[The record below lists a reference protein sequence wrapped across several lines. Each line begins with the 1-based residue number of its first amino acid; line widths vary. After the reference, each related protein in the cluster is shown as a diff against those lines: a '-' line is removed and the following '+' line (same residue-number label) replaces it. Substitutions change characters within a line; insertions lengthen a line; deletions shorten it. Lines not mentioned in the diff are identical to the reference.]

1 MGKGNDTTNKK
12 GRYNLRDKKNK
23 DSEEKN
29 KLKKGSKGPDSDDG
43 DSSEEDFD
51 HKEYQKFLGK
61 MFPSKHMQKQI
72 EEHNEVDKK
81 MDKSNKPDRDKKE
94 KDKKEKDKK
103 EKDKKEKDKKEKDK
117 KETKKS
123 NKVND
128 EEENKK
134 IKEKSKKKSKKNPK
148 KKSKEKSDT
157 ESDSE
162 GENDSDDSSSS
173 NDSDDEV
180 HMLQNSMLG
189 GKCNI
194 ILTLGDMDMEEDDSD
209 DSDYKT
215 SDETSGSDSSSDD
228 EDELVEMFEIMARN
242 NASDYESESDTDDD
256 ESDESDNDDNKKS
269 KQKKGKKHKKSKN
282 KDDEDSDEDTKMKD
296 KDKDSK
302 VKDKDNKVKDED
314 SKVKDKDSKDKDSK
328 DNDSK
333 DKDSKDK
340 DSSDKESSDKP
351 SKKLGDM
358 EILNKFKDLANEMKK
373 TAKSKEILGGI
384 EKKLD
389 DSISKQK
396 KIDKKKDKK
405 QKDKNFK
412 KFQKLAK
419 EQNVINDYKYFKK
432 ITVDEQ
438 RDVISKLKDVIKI
451 TKVSKPYRITL
462 LDSEIPDEY
471 KAHAFKKINS
481 LKYMGPSDGEYYKI
495 KTWVDTFMQIP
506 FNKYKTLDIN
516 IDDGVEKCHDFM
528 DNAKKCL
535 DEAAFGLDDA
545 KMQIMQLFGQLISNP
560 KAVGTAI
567 AIKGPMGTGKTTL
580 VKEGISKILQR
591 PFAFIPL
598 GGATD
603 SSFLEGHSYTYEG
616 SLWGKIVDILIQS
629 KCMNPVF
636 YFDELDKVSDTA
648 KGEEIIG
655 ILTHLTDTSQNN
667 QFHDKYFSDIDFDLS
682 RALFIFSYN
691 DEERINPILRDRM
704 YKITTKG
711 YNIKEKTTICT
722 DYLSPKIQENV
733 GFKKGDIIIPDDVIK
748 YIIDNYTD
756 EEKGV
761 RNIKRCIEIIYTKL
775 NLYRLMKP
783 DTNLFKK
790 DLSIKVEFPYT
801 VTTDVVQKLI
811 KKEEKVSLSHLYL

>member
-1 MGKGNDTTNKK
+1 MVKGNDTANKNKK

-23 DSEEKN
+23 DSEEKS
-29 KLKKGSKGPDSDDG
+29 KLKKGSKGPDSDDD

-72 EEHNEVDKK
+72 EEHNEADKK
-81 MDKSNKPDRDKKE
+81 MDKSNRPDKDKKEKDKKPDRDKKE
-94 KDKKEKDKK
+94 KDKKPDRDKK
-103 EKDKKEKDKKEKDK
+103 DNDK

-123 NKVND
+123 NKVNE

-134 IKEKSKKKSKKNPK
+134 TKEKSKKKSKKNPK
-148 KKSKEKSDT
+148 KKSKQKSDT
-157 ESDSE
+157 ESDSDS
-162 GENDSDDSSSS
+162 ENYSDDSSSS
-173 NDSDDEV
+173 NDSDNEV

-194 ILTLGDMDMEEDDSD
+194 ILTLGDMDLEDDDSD
-209 DSDYKT
+209 DTDYKT
-215 SDETSGSDSSSDD
+215 SDETSGSDTSGDEEDD
-228 EDELVEMFEIMARN
+228 EDELVEMFEAMVRN

-256 ESDESDNDDNKKS
+256 ESDESDNDNKKS
-269 KQKKGKKHKKSKN
+269 KRKKGKKCKKSKD
-282 KDDEDSDEDTKMKD
+282 KDDDEDSDDDTKTRG
-296 KDKDSK
+296 
-302 VKDKDNKVKDED
+302 KDNKVKDKD
-314 SKVKDKDSKDKDSK
+314 IKDKAVKDKDT
-328 DNDSK
+328 N
-333 DKDSKDK
+333 
-340 DSSDKESSDKP
+340 DKETNYKT
-351 SKKLGDM
+351 SKKMGDM
-358 EILNKFKDLANEMKK
+358 EILNKFKELSTELKK
-373 TAKSKEILGGI
+373 TAKSKELLGGI
-384 EKKLD
+384 DKKLT

-438 RDVISKLKDVIKI
+438 RDVLSKLNDVIKI
-451 TKVSKPYRITL
+451 TKVSKPYRMTL

-516 IDDGVEKCHDFM
+516 MNDGVEKCHDFM

-667 QFHDKYFSDIDFDLS
+667 QFHDKYFSEIDFDLS

-711 YNIKEKTTICT
+711 YNIKEKTTICS

-733 GFKKGDIIIPDDVIK
+733 GFKKDDIIIPDDVIK

-801 VTTDVVQKLI
+801 VTTDAVQKLI
-811 KKEEKVSLSHLYL
+811 KKEERINLSHLYL

>member
-1 MGKGNDTTNKK
+1 MVKGNDTANKNKK

-23 DSEEKN
+23 DSEEKS
-29 KLKKGSKGPDSDDG
+29 KLKKGSKGPDSDDD

-72 EEHNEVDKK
+72 EEHNEADKK
-81 MDKSNKPDRDKKE
+81 MDKSNRPDKDKKEKDKKPDIDKKE

-103 EKDKKEKDKKEKDK
+103 PDRDKKDNDK

-123 NKVND
+123 NKVNE

-157 ESDSE
+157 ESDS
-162 GENDSDDSSSS
+162 GSENDSDDSSSS
-173 NDSDDEV
+173 NDSDDELN
-180 HMLQNSMLG
+180 MLQNSMLG

-194 ILTLGDMDMEEDDSD
+194 ILTLGDMEMEEDDSD

-228 EDELVEMFEIMARN
+228 EDELVEMFEVMVRN

-256 ESDESDNDDNKKS
+256 ESDESDNDNKKS
-269 KQKKGKKHKKSKN
+269 KRKKGKKCKKSKD
-282 KDDEDSDEDTKMKD
+282 KDDDEDSDDDTKTRGKDNKAKD
-296 KDKDSK
+296 KDIKDK
-302 VKDKDNKVKDED
+302 AVKDKETN
-314 SKVKDKDSKDKDSK
+314 
-328 DNDSK
+328 
-333 DKDSKDK
+333 
-340 DSSDKESSDKP
+340 DKP
-351 SKKLGDM
+351 SKKMGDM
-358 EILNKFKDLANEMKK
+358 EILNKFKELSNELKK
-373 TAKSKEILGGI
+373 TAKSKELLGGI
-384 EKKLD
+384 DKKLT

-438 RDVISKLKDVIKI
+438 RDVISKLNDVIKI

-506 FNKYKTLDIN
+506 FNKYKTLDITM
-516 IDDGVEKCHDFM
+516 DDGVDKCHDFM

-667 QFHDKYFSDIDFDLS
+667 QFHDKYFSEIDFDLS

-711 YNIKEKTTICT
+711 YNIKEKTTICS

-733 GFKKGDIIIPDDVIK
+733 GFKKDDIIIPDDVIK

>member
-1 MGKGNDTTNKK
+1 
-12 GRYNLRDKKNK
+12 
-23 DSEEKN
+23 
-29 KLKKGSKGPDSDDG
+29 
-43 DSSEEDFD
+43 
-51 HKEYQKFLGK
+51 
-61 MFPSKHMQKQI
+61 
-72 EEHNEVDKK
+72 
-81 MDKSNKPDRDKKE
+81 
-94 KDKKEKDKK
+94 
-103 EKDKKEKDKKEKDK
+103 
-117 KETKKS
+117 
-123 NKVND
+123 
-128 EEENKK
+128 
-134 IKEKSKKKSKKNPK
+134 
-148 KKSKEKSDT
+148 
-157 ESDSE
+157 
-162 GENDSDDSSSS
+162 
-173 NDSDDEV
+173 
-180 HMLQNSMLG
+180 
-189 GKCNI
+189 
-194 ILTLGDMDMEEDDSD
+194 
-209 DSDYKT
+209 
-215 SDETSGSDSSSDD
+215 
-228 EDELVEMFEIMARN
+228 
-242 NASDYESESDTDDD
+242 
-256 ESDESDNDDNKKS
+256 
-269 KQKKGKKHKKSKN
+269 
-282 KDDEDSDEDTKMKD
+282 
-296 KDKDSK
+296 
-302 VKDKDNKVKDED
+302 
-314 SKVKDKDSKDKDSK
+314 
-328 DNDSK
+328 
-333 DKDSKDK
+333 
-340 DSSDKESSDKP
+340 
-351 SKKLGDM
+351 M
-358 EILNKFKDLANEMKK
+358 EILNKFKELSNELKK
-373 TAKSKEILGGI
+373 TAKSKELLGGI
-384 EKKLD
+384 DKKLT

-438 RDVISKLKDVIKI
+438 RDVISKLNDVIKI
-451 TKVSKPYRITL
+451 SKVSKPYRITL

-506 FNKYKTLDIN
+506 FNKYKTLDITM
-516 IDDGVEKCHDFM
+516 DDGVDKCHDFM

-667 QFHDKYFSDIDFDLS
+667 QFHDKYFSEIDFDLS

-711 YNIKEKTTICT
+711 YNIKEKTTICS

-733 GFKKGDIIIPDDVIK
+733 GFKKDDIIIPDDVIK

-801 VTTDVVQKLI
+801 VTKDAVQKLI
-811 KKEEKVSLSHLYL
+811 KKEEKVNLSHLYL

>member
-1 MGKGNDTTNKK
+1 MVKGNDTANKNKK

-23 DSEEKN
+23 DSEEKS
-29 KLKKGSKGPDSDDG
+29 KLKKGSKGPDSDD
-43 DSSEEDFD
+43 DASSEEDFD

-72 EEHNEVDKK
+72 EEHNEADKK
-81 MDKSNKPDRDKKE
+81 MDKSNRPDKDKKEKDKKPDRDKKE
-94 KDKKEKDKK
+94 KDKKPDRDKK
-103 EKDKKEKDKKEKDK
+103 DNDK

-123 NKVND
+123 NKVNE

-157 ESDSE
+157 ESDSDS
-162 GENDSDDSSSS
+162 ENYSDDSSSS
-173 NDSDDEV
+173 NDSEDELN
-180 HMLQNSMLG
+180 MLQNSMLG

-282 KDDEDSDEDTKMKD
+282 KDDEDSDDDTKTRG
-296 KDKDSK
+296 
-302 VKDKDNKVKDED
+302 KDNKVKDED
-314 SKVKDKDSKDKDSK
+314 IKDKAVKDKAVKDKET
-328 DNDSK
+328 N
-333 DKDSKDK
+333 
-340 DSSDKESSDKP
+340 DKETNDKP
-351 SKKLGDM
+351 SKKMGDM
-358 EILNKFKDLANEMKK
+358 EILNKFKELSNELKK
-373 TAKSKEILGGI
+373 TAKSKELLGGI
-384 EKKLD
+384 DKKLT

-438 RDVISKLKDVIKI
+438 RDVISKLNDVIKI

-506 FNKYKTLDIN
+506 FNKYKTLDITM
-516 IDDGVEKCHDFM
+516 DDGVDKCHDFM

-667 QFHDKYFSDIDFDLS
+667 QFHDKYFSEIDFDLS

-711 YNIKEKTTICT
+711 YNIKEKTTICS

-733 GFKKGDIIIPDDVIK
+733 GFKKDDIIIPDDVIK

>member
-1 MGKGNDTTNKK
+1 MVKGNDTANKNKK

-23 DSEEKN
+23 DSEEKS
-29 KLKKGSKGPDSDDG
+29 KLKKGSKGPDSDDD

-72 EEHNEVDKK
+72 EEHNEADKK
-81 MDKSNKPDRDKKE
+81 MDKSNRPDRDKKEKDKKPDIDKKE

-103 EKDKKEKDKKEKDK
+103 PDRDKKDNDK

-123 NKVND
+123 NKVNE

-134 IKEKSKKKSKKNPK
+134 TKEKSKKKSKKNPK
-148 KKSKEKSDT
+148 KKSKQKSDT
-157 ESDSE
+157 ESDSDS
-162 GENDSDDSSSS
+162 ENYSDDSSSS

-194 ILTLGDMDMEEDDSD
+194 ILTLGDMDLEDDDSD
-209 DSDYKT
+209 DTDYKT
-215 SDETSGSDSSSDD
+215 SDETSGSDTSGDEEDD
-228 EDELVEMFEIMARN
+228 EDELVEMFEAMVRN

-256 ESDESDNDDNKKS
+256 ESDESDNDNKKS
-269 KQKKGKKHKKSKN
+269 KRKKGKKCKKSKD
-282 KDDEDSDEDTKMKD
+282 KDDDEDSDDDTKTRG
-296 KDKDSK
+296 
-302 VKDKDNKVKDED
+302 KDNKVKDKD
-314 SKVKDKDSKDKDSK
+314 IKDKAVKDKDT
-328 DNDSK
+328 N
-333 DKDSKDK
+333 
-340 DSSDKESSDKP
+340 DKETNYKP
-351 SKKLGDM
+351 SKKMGDM
-358 EILNKFKDLANEMKK
+358 EILNKFKELSNELKK
-373 TAKSKEILGGI
+373 TAKSKELLGGI
-384 EKKLD
+384 DKKLT

-438 RDVISKLKDVIKI
+438 RDVLSKLNDVIKI
-451 TKVSKPYRITL
+451 TKVSKPYRMTL

-506 FNKYKTLDIN
+506 FNKYKTLDITM
-516 IDDGVEKCHDFM
+516 DDGVDKCHDFM

-667 QFHDKYFSDIDFDLS
+667 QFHDKYFSEIDFDLS

-711 YNIKEKTTICT
+711 YNIKEKTTICS

-733 GFKKGDIIIPDDVIK
+733 GFKKDDIIIPDDVIK

-811 KKEEKVSLSHLYL
+811 KKEEKISLSHLYL

>member
-1 MGKGNDTTNKK
+1 MVKGNDTANKNKK

-23 DSEEKN
+23 DSEEKS
-29 KLKKGSKGPDSDDG
+29 KLKKGSKGPDSDDD

-72 EEHNEVDKK
+72 EEHNEADKK
-81 MDKSNKPDRDKKE
+81 MDKSNRPDKDKKEKDKKPDIDKKE

-103 EKDKKEKDKKEKDK
+103 PDRDKKDNDK

-123 NKVND
+123 NKVNE

-134 IKEKSKKKSKKNPK
+134 TKEKSKKKSKKNPK
-148 KKSKEKSDT
+148 KKSKQKSDT
-157 ESDSE
+157 ESDSDS
-162 GENDSDDSSSS
+162 ENYSDDSSSS

-228 EDELVEMFEIMARN
+228 EDELVEMFEVMVRN

-256 ESDESDNDDNKKS
+256 DSDESDNDNKKS
-269 KQKKGKKHKKSKN
+269 KRKKGKKCKKSKD
-282 KDDEDSDEDTKMKD
+282 DDEDSDDDTKTRGKDNKAKDEDMKD
-296 KDKDSK
+296 KA
-302 VKDKDNKVKDED
+302 VKDKA
-314 SKVKDKDSKDKDSK
+314 VKDKET
-328 DNDSK
+328 N
-333 DKDSKDK
+333 
-340 DSSDKESSDKP
+340 DKETNDKP
-351 SKKLGDM
+351 SKKMGDM
-358 EILNKFKDLANEMKK
+358 EILNKFKELSNELKK
-373 TAKSKEILGGI
+373 TAKSKELLGGI
-384 EKKLD
+384 DKKLT

-438 RDVISKLKDVIKI
+438 RDVISKLNDVIKI
-451 TKVSKPYRITL
+451 TKVSKPYRMTL

-506 FNKYKTLDIN
+506 FNKYKTLDITM
-516 IDDGVEKCHDFM
+516 DDGVDKCHDFM

-667 QFHDKYFSDIDFDLS
+667 QFHDKYFSEIDFDLS

-711 YNIKEKTTICT
+711 YNIKEKTTICS

-733 GFKKGDIIIPDDVIK
+733 GFKKDDIIIPDDVIK

>member
-1 MGKGNDTTNKK
+1 
-12 GRYNLRDKKNK
+12 
-23 DSEEKN
+23 
-29 KLKKGSKGPDSDDG
+29 
-43 DSSEEDFD
+43 
-51 HKEYQKFLGK
+51 
-61 MFPSKHMQKQI
+61 
-72 EEHNEVDKK
+72 
-81 MDKSNKPDRDKKE
+81 
-94 KDKKEKDKK
+94 
-103 EKDKKEKDKKEKDK
+103 
-117 KETKKS
+117 
-123 NKVND
+123 
-128 EEENKK
+128 
-134 IKEKSKKKSKKNPK
+134 
-148 KKSKEKSDT
+148 
-157 ESDSE
+157 
-162 GENDSDDSSSS
+162 
-173 NDSDDEV
+173 
-180 HMLQNSMLG
+180 
-189 GKCNI
+189 
-194 ILTLGDMDMEEDDSD
+194 
-209 DSDYKT
+209 
-215 SDETSGSDSSSDD
+215 
-228 EDELVEMFEIMARN
+228 LVEMFEVMVRN

-256 ESDESDNDDNKKS
+256 DSDESDNDNKKTKRKKS
-269 KQKKGKKHKKSKN
+269 KKCKKSKD
-282 KDDEDSDEDTKMKD
+282 DDEDSDDDTKTRG
-296 KDKDSK
+296 
-302 VKDKDNKVKDED
+302 KDNKVKDKD
-314 SKVKDKDSKDKDSK
+314 IKDKAVKDNDNKVKDKETNDKT
-328 DNDSK
+328 
-333 DKDSKDK
+333 
-340 DSSDKESSDKP
+340 
-351 SKKLGDM
+351 SKKMGDM
-358 EILNKFKDLANEMKK
+358 EILNKFKELSNELKK
-373 TAKSKEILGGI
+373 TAKSKELLGGI
-384 EKKLD
+384 DKKLT

-438 RDVISKLKDVIKI
+438 RDVISKLNDVIKI
-451 TKVSKPYRITL
+451 TKVSKPYRMTL

-506 FNKYKTLDIN
+506 FNKYKTLDITM
-516 IDDGVEKCHDFM
+516 DDGVDKCHDFM

-667 QFHDKYFSDIDFDLS
+667 QFHDKYFSEIDFDLS

-711 YNIKEKTTICT
+711 YNIKEKTTICS

-733 GFKKGDIIIPDDVIK
+733 GFKKDDIIIPDDVIK
-748 YIIDNYTD
+748 YIIDNYTE

>member
-1 MGKGNDTTNKK
+1 MVKGNDTANKNKK

-72 EEHNEVDKK
+72 EEHNEADKK
-81 MDKSNKPDRDKKE
+81 MDKSNRPDRDKKEKDKKPDRDKKE
-94 KDKKEKDKK
+94 KDKKPDRDKK
-103 EKDKKEKDKKEKDK
+103 DNDK

-123 NKVND
+123 NKVN

-148 KKSKEKSDT
+148 KKSKQKSDT
-157 ESDSE
+157 ESDSDSDS
-162 GENDSDDSSSS
+162 ENYSDDSSSS

-194 ILTLGDMDMEEDDSD
+194 ILTLGDMDLEDDDSD
-209 DSDYKT
+209 DTDYKT
-215 SDETSGSDSSSDD
+215 SDETSGSDTSGDEEDD
-228 EDELVEMFEIMARN
+228 EDELVEMFEAMVRN

-256 ESDESDNDDNKKS
+256 ESDESDNDNKKS
-269 KQKKGKKHKKSKN
+269 KRKKSK
-282 KDDEDSDEDTKMKD
+282 KCKKSKDKDDDEDSDDDTKTRG
-296 KDKDSK
+296 
-302 VKDKDNKVKDED
+302 KDNKVKDKD
-314 SKVKDKDSKDKDSK
+314 IKDKTMKDNDNKVKDKET
-328 DNDSK
+328 N
-333 DKDSKDK
+333 
-340 DSSDKESSDKP
+340 DKETNDKP
-351 SKKLGDM
+351 SKKMGDM
-358 EILNKFKDLANEMKK
+358 EILNKFKELSNELKK
-373 TAKSKEILGGI
+373 TAKSKELLGGI
-384 EKKLD
+384 DKKLT

-438 RDVISKLKDVIKI
+438 RDVISKLNDVIKI
-451 TKVSKPYRITL
+451 TKVSKPYRMTL

-516 IDDGVEKCHDFM
+516 MDDGVEKCHDFM

-667 QFHDKYFSDIDFDLS
+667 QFHDKYFSEIDFDLS

-711 YNIKEKTTICT
+711 YNIKEKTTICS

-733 GFKKGDIIIPDDVIK
+733 GFKKDDIIIPDDVIK

-790 DLSIKVEFPYT
+790 DMSIKVEFPYT
-801 VTTDVVQKLI
+801 VTKDAVQKLI

>member
-1 MGKGNDTTNKK
+1 MVKGNDTANKNKK

-29 KLKKGSKGPDSDDG
+29 KLKKGSKGPDSDDD

-51 HKEYQKFLGK
+51 HKEYQKFLSK

-81 MDKSNKPDRDKKE
+81 MDKSNKPD
-94 KDKKEKDKK
+94 KDKK

-134 IKEKSKKKSKKNPK
+134 IKEKSKKKSKKIQK
-148 KKSKEKSDT
+148 KKSKQKSDT
-157 ESDSE
+157 ESDSDS
-162 GENDSDDSSSS
+162 ENDSDDSSSS

-215 SDETSGSDSSSDD
+215 GDETSGSDSSSDD
-228 EDELVEMFEIMARN
+228 EDELVEMFEIMTRN

-256 ESDESDNDDNKKS
+256 ESVDESDNDDNKKS
-269 KQKKGKKHKKSKN
+269 KRKKGKKRKKSKD
-282 KDDEDSDEDTKMKD
+282 KDEDSDEDSDEDAKMKAKD
-296 KDKDSK
+296 KDMKDKDSKEKDKDSKAKDKDSK
-302 VKDKDNKVKDED
+302 VNDKD
-314 SKVKDKDSKDKDSK
+314 SKVKNKDMKDKET
-328 DNDSK
+328 NDK
-333 DKDSKDK
+333 T
-340 DSSDKESSDKP
+340 
-351 SKKLGDM
+351 SKKMGDM
-358 EILNKFKDLANEMKK
+358 EILNKFKELSNELKK
-373 TAKSKEILGGI
+373 TAKSKELLGGI
-384 EKKLD
+384 DKKLT

-432 ITVDEQ
+432 ISVDEQ
-438 RDVISKLKDVIKI
+438 RDVLSKLDDVIKI

-516 IDDGVEKCHDFM
+516 MDDGVEKCHDFM

-667 QFHDKYFSDIDFDLS
+667 QFHDKYFSEIDFDLS

-711 YNIKEKTTICT
+711 YNIKEKTTICS

-733 GFKKGDIIIPDDVIK
+733 GFKKDDIIIPDDVIK

-801 VTTDVVQKLI
+801 VTTDAVQKLI

>member
-1 MGKGNDTTNKK
+1 MVKGNDTANKNKK

-29 KLKKGSKGPDSDDG
+29 KLKKGSKGPDSDDD

-72 EEHNEVDKK
+72 EEHNEADKK
-81 MDKSNKPDRDKKE
+81 MDKSNRPDKDKKEKDKKPDRDKKE
-94 KDKKEKDKK
+94 KDKKPDRDKK
-103 EKDKKEKDKKEKDK
+103 DNDK

-123 NKVND
+123 NKVNE

-134 IKEKSKKKSKKNPK
+134 TKEKSKKKSKKNPK

-157 ESDSE
+157 ESDS
-162 GENDSDDSSSS
+162 GSENDSDDSSSS

-194 ILTLGDMDMEEDDSD
+194 ILTLGDMDMDEDDSD

-215 SDETSGSDSSSDD
+215 GDETDDETSDSDSSGDEDD
-228 EDELVEMFEIMARN
+228 EDELVEMFEVMVRN

-256 ESDESDNDDNKKS
+256 ESDESDNDNKKS
-269 KQKKGKKHKKSKN
+269 KRKKSK
-282 KDDEDSDEDTKMKD
+282 KCKKSKDKDDDEDSDDDTKTRG
-296 KDKDSK
+296 
-302 VKDKDNKVKDED
+302 KDNKVKDKD
-314 SKVKDKDSKDKDSK
+314 IKDKTMKDNDNKVKDKET
-328 DNDSK
+328 N
-333 DKDSKDK
+333 
-340 DSSDKESSDKP
+340 DKETNDKP
-351 SKKLGDM
+351 SKKMGDM
-358 EILNKFKDLANEMKK
+358 EILNKFKELSNELKK
-373 TAKSKEILGGI
+373 TAKSKELLGGI
-384 EKKLD
+384 DKKLT

-432 ITVDEQ
+432 ISVDEQ
-438 RDVISKLKDVIKI
+438 RDVLSKLDDVIKI
-451 TKVSKPYRITL
+451 SKVSKPYRITL

-471 KAHAFKKINS
+471 KAHALKKINS

-516 IDDGVEKCHDFM
+516 MDDGVEKCHDFM

-667 QFHDKYFSDIDFDLS
+667 QFHDKYFSEIDFDLS

-711 YNIKEKTTICT
+711 YNIKEKTTICS

-733 GFKKGDIIIPDDVIK
+733 GFKKDDIIIPDDVIK

>member
-1 MGKGNDTTNKK
+1 MVKGNDTANKNKK

-23 DSEEKN
+23 DSEEKS
-29 KLKKGSKGPDSDDG
+29 KLKKGSKGPDSDDD

-72 EEHNEVDKK
+72 EEHNEADKK
-81 MDKSNKPDRDKKE
+81 MDKSNRPDKDKKEKDKKPDIDKKE

-103 EKDKKEKDKKEKDK
+103 PDRDKKDNDK

-123 NKVND
+123 NKVNE

-134 IKEKSKKKSKKNPK
+134 TKEKSKKKSKKNPK
-148 KKSKEKSDT
+148 KKSKQKSDT
-157 ESDSE
+157 ESDSDS
-162 GENDSDDSSSS
+162 ENYSDDSSSS

-194 ILTLGDMDMEEDDSD
+194 ILTLGDMDLEDDDSD
-209 DSDYKT
+209 DTDYKT
-215 SDETSGSDSSSDD
+215 SDETSGSDTSGDEEDD
-228 EDELVEMFEIMARN
+228 EDELVEMFEAMVRN

-256 ESDESDNDDNKKS
+256 ESDESDNDNKKS
-269 KQKKGKKHKKSKN
+269 KRKKGKKCKKSKD
-282 KDDEDSDEDTKMKD
+282 KDDDEDSDDDTKTRG
-296 KDKDSK
+296 
-302 VKDKDNKVKDED
+302 KDNKVKDKD
-314 SKVKDKDSKDKDSK
+314 IKDKAVKDKDT
-328 DNDSK
+328 N
-333 DKDSKDK
+333 
-340 DSSDKESSDKP
+340 DKETNYKT
-351 SKKLGDM
+351 SKKMGDM
-358 EILNKFKDLANEMKK
+358 EILNKFKELSTELKK
-373 TAKSKEILGGI
+373 TAKSKELLGGI
-384 EKKLD
+384 DKKLT

-438 RDVISKLKDVIKI
+438 RDVISKLNDVIKI
-451 TKVSKPYRITL
+451 TKVSKPYRMTL

-506 FNKYKTLDIN
+506 FNKYKTLDITM
-516 IDDGVEKCHDFM
+516 DDGVDKCHDFM

-667 QFHDKYFSDIDFDLS
+667 QFHDKYFSEIDFDLS

-711 YNIKEKTTICT
+711 YNIKEKTTICS

-733 GFKKGDIIIPDDVIK
+733 GFKKDDIIIPDDVIK

-801 VTTDVVQKLI
+801 VTTDAVQKLI
-811 KKEEKVSLSHLYL
+811 KKEERINLSHLYL